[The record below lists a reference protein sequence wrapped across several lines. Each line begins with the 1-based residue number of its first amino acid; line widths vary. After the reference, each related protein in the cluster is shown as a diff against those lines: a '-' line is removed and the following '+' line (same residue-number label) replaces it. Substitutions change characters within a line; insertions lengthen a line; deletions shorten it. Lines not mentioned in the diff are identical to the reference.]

1 MDRYSNY
8 RKTLQK
14 IYRETDT
21 CSDELMKYKVN
32 NSKMEALAIAVIMVI
47 LSTTTMGALSLVPSN
62 VFAASD
68 KQEETDTQ
76 VEESDNEGNDEENA
90 DTESE
95 SDTDETQTEADSDTE
110 TEVNEEQEQEEV
122 VENDE
127 DTEKQNV
134 EASND
139 NNDKEDK
146 LVFNHHSHT
155 KIDEKHGIT
164 GNEGSVLNEEDSHIN
179 SNDNTNREDRIK
191 CNSHSIPAN
200 TGGEGNVPC

>member
-1 MDRYSNY
+1 
-8 RKTLQK
+8 
-14 IYRETDT
+14 
-21 CSDELMKYKVN
+21 MKYKVN

-76 VEESDNEGNDEENA
+76 EEESDNEGNDKENA

-95 SDTDETQTEADSDTE
+95 SDSDTDSDTE
-110 TEVNEEQEQEEV
+110 SEVNEEQEQE
-122 VENDE
+122 D
-127 DTEKQNV
+127 V

-139 NNDKEDK
+139 KNDKEDK

-164 GNEGSVLNEEDSHIN
+164 GNDGSVLNEEDSHFN
-179 SNDNTNREDRIK
+179 SNFNTNRGDTFEDRNK

-200 TGGEGNVPC
+200 TGGEGNVPCEED